1 MANYTDRVFSP
12 TAITATN
19 PVRITIEDNGFTGG
33 ERIRVTNTMQFNSP
47 GGNATGMYQLEGRD
61 FVVRFPTTDEFEI
74 YDIYGNP
81 IDGTSYTAFVDNGRV
96 KVTLTGPDLNIGSE
110 L

>member
-19 PVRITIEDNGFTGG
+19 PVRITIANNGFTDG
-33 ERIRVTNTMQFNSP
+33 ERVRVTNTMQYTSP
-47 GGNATGMYQLEGRD
+47 GGTSTGMYQLENRD
-61 FVVRFPTTDEFEI
+61 FVVKTITANDFDL
-74 YDIYGNP
+74 YDIYGNT
-81 IDGTSYTAFVDNGRV
+81 IDGTAYTTFVNNGRV